1 MDEGVGVA
9 TIFWSNS
16 GEEVSSDASI
26 TGGVV
31 RRLLQLLQLADEPL
45 PQDPVLDPDV
55 VLDLTVRQL
64 QDSISCQQ
72 LRQNIFTQLLQM

>member
-9 TIFWSNS
+9 TILWSNS

-72 LRQNIFTQLLQM
+72 LRQNIFT